1 MTSVEMRGDILFS
14 RNSFPTVG
22 KWHIPIVERQRI
34 ELDNVEL
41 IAYSDI
47 RTKDNALNRKK
58 GVHFFIDDYRFEGVY
73 KNPEKSLGRLSQYK
87 FLLTPDYSTYADM
100 NYWRQ
105 MESIAHSRWVGA
117 FWQDQGQIVI
127 PTISWSDEGSF
138 EFCFDGVEKHSIV
151 AVGMIG
157 CKKSKNE
164 YLLGYNEMLNRIE
177 PDAIICFGDPFSE
190 MEGNII
196 KVDYRTSRKV
206 VR

>member
-1 MTSVEMRGDILFS
+1 MTSVEMRKNILFS

-22 KWHIPIVERQRI
+22 KWQIPIVERQRI

-73 KNPEKSLGRLSQYK
+73 RNPEKSLGRLSQYK

-127 PTISWSDEGSF
+127 PTISWSDKESF

-157 CKKSKNE
+157 CKKNKSE
-164 YLLGYNEMLNRIE
+164 YLLGYNEKLNRIE
-177 PDAIICFGDPFSE
+177 PDAIICFGDPFLE

-196 KVDYRTSRKV
+196 KVEYRALRKV

>member
-1 MTSVEMRGDILFS
+1 MNSVEMRGNILFS
-14 RNSFPTVG
+14 RNSFQTIG
-22 KWHIPIVERQRI
+22 KWQMPLVERQSI
-34 ELDNVEL
+34 DLDKVDL

-47 RTKDNALNRKK
+47 RSNDNEVNRQK

-87 FLLTPDYSTYADM
+87 FLLTPDFSTYSDM

-127 PTISWSDEGSF
+127 PTISWSDEESF

-157 CKKSKNE
+157 CKRSKDE
-164 YLLGYNEMLNRIE
+164 FIFGYNEMLNRIE
-177 PDAIICFGDPFSE
+177 PDAIICFGNPFEE
-190 MEGNII
+190 MEGKII
-196 KVDYRTSRKV
+196 PVDYRESRKV